1 MSLIQMLSS
10 LSKILIISFSSFFS
24 MVSFAQFI
32 PSTSPETEK
41 ACQRIYYNSTNKLI
55 LADTILSPPVE
66 KEIAQ
71 YSIEDFNLSVY
82 GNRFNKQDLFQKW
95 ASQSANNIVA
105 TKMRSESDLVKIFD
119 NLAITRRQL
128 ARQQGEFD
136 NKAERFGKKREQNA
150 YTNFIVYTLHD
161 PLKDSLLIELK
172 RLAERE
178 LTSENPTPKIDLQE
192 ESQTWSVANEYKTLN
207 GESIKASVLEKTLYV
222 EGTVYMTIRHQSYLT
237 YDFVLQDIFQRL
249 MLLLNEN
256 SKVQTTASSEV
267 SAFQNSALTT
277 KEVVVHLKLDS
288 ELITMPTTKSL
299 SNIRST
305 KIENSKNSSA
315 DDTFNNEAN
324 LVRKKKEFLR
334 AMYGYYNAMPFERG
348 SAAIG
353 RVFFSAMYLKIFHRK
368 IPTLPDGIDL
378 RAMIMKEDDFVARM
392 MINLD

>member
-1 MSLIQMLSS
+1 MLSS
-10 LSKILIISFSSFFS
+10 LSTILIISFSNFFS
-24 MVSFAQFI
+24 LASFAQFI
-32 PSTSPETEK
+32 PSASPETEK
-41 ACQRIYYNSTNKLI
+41 ACQQIYYSTNQLI
-55 LADTILSPPVE
+55 FADSILSPLLE

-95 ASQSANNIVA
+95 ASQSANNIVSFNV
-105 TKMRSESDLVKIFD
+105 RSESDLVKVLD
-119 NLAITRRQL
+119 KLAVTRRQL

-136 NKAERFGKKREQNA
+136 SKAERFGKKREQNA
-150 YTNFIVYTLHD
+150 YTNFIIYTLHD

-172 RLAERE
+172 RLAEKE

-207 GESIKASVLEKTLYV
+207 GESIKASILEKTLYV
-222 EGTVYMTIRHQSYLT
+222 EGAVYMTIRHQSYLT

-256 SKVQTTASSEV
+256 RIVQTTEV
-267 SAFQNSALTT
+267 AFSA
-277 KEVVVHLKLDS
+277 EG
-288 ELITMPTTKSL
+288 
-299 SNIRST
+299 
-305 KIENSKNSSA
+305 
-315 DDTFNNEAN
+315 N
-324 LVRKKKEFLR
+324 LARKKKEFLR

-353 RVFFSAMYLKIFHRK
+353 RVFFSAMYSKIFHRK
-368 IPTLPDGIDL
+368 IPIFPDGVDL

-392 MINLD
+392 MINLN